1 LTYGDP
7 VMLPVV
13 RAIEKVAPTNATV
26 LITGESGTGKEI
38 AARTVHRLS
47 RRADGPFIAVNCAA
61 ISENL
66 MESEIFGHEKGA
78 FTGATTARRGRLELA
93 DGGTLFL
100 DEIGELKLELQAKLL
115 RVIQER
121 KFERVGGTRTIEV
134 DVRWIAASN

>member
-1 LTYGDP
+1 LGAFDYLQKPIASPAELRLLVNRALEHRRLVTFRDAAARESERLPPLTYGDP

-66 MESEIFGHEKGA
+66 MES
-78 FTGATTARRGRLELA
+78 
-93 DGGTLFL
+93 
-100 DEIGELKLELQAKLL
+100 
-115 RVIQER
+115 
-121 KFERVGGTRTIEV
+121 
-134 DVRWIAASN
+134 